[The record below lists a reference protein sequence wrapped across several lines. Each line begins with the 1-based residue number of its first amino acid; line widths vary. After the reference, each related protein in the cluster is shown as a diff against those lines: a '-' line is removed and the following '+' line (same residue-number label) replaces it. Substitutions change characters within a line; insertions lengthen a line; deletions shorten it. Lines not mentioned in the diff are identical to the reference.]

1 MVGIA
6 QLVER
11 QVVALEVEGSNPSS
25 YPISTKNNL
34 ETLLQIQLLLR
45 SLNKNLMLST
55 TFITQQ
61 RCINNNLLLK
71 NSALLRKKRSVS
83 NKK

>member
-25 YPISTKNNL
+25 YPISTKSNL
-34 ETLLQIQLLLR
+34 ETLLQIQTLLS
-45 SLNKNLMLST
+45 SLNKSLILNTNFVIYHSCVRSN
-55 TFITQQ
+55 IT
-61 RCINNNLLLK
+61 LK
-71 NSALLRKKRSVS
+71 NSAVLSRKRSLA